1 MYKKLQVSGT
11 YNPDIEKYKWRRI
24 FGQCLKEQWGGYCSV
39 PLIWIDDKREKVERD
54 KQVWW
59 AGNEPILSLEIRLA
73 QRERRNKSLSNKQ
86 QRESDGK
93 IQITLVTYADA
104 DAFSN
109 DKMAITIK
117 R

>member
-1 MYKKLQVSGT
+1 M
-11 YNPDIEKYKWRRI
+11 
-24 FGQCLKEQWGGYCSV
+24 
-39 PLIWIDDKREKVERD
+39 ERD